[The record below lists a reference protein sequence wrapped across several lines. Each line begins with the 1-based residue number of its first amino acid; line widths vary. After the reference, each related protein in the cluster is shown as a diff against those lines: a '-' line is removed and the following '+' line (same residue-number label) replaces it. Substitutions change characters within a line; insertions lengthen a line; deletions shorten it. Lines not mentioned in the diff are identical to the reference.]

1 MENVYV
7 LIDDNLEDSIVNTS
21 VYSTYEKAVNGAKE
35 TLEEIG
41 DQYERVEEYDHGWLL
56 LDGDTTNRAI
66 DIQSTILEQKKKLY
80 ITEEIKMSKSIWTKT
95 QKALFN
101 WLVRWEVSGDEE
113 LATKIVNAGYLGYE
127 YGAIGCEEVD
137 REQYE
142 NDSDYRSFIDSQSGN
157 WRNDEDLPG
166 SKWWLI
172 GAQY

>member
-1 MENVYV
+1 ME
-7 LIDDNLEDSIVNTS
+7 
-21 VYSTYEKAVNGAKE
+21 
-35 TLEEIG
+35 
-41 DQYERVEEYDHGWLL
+41 
-56 LDGDTTNRAI
+56 
-66 DIQSTILEQKKKLY
+66 
-80 ITEEIKMSKSIWTKT
+80 KSIWRKT
-95 QKALFN
+95 QKALFD
-101 WLVRWEVSGDEE
+101 WLVQWEVDGDEE

-127 YGAIGCEEVD
+127 YGVIGCEEVD

>member
-1 MENVYV
+1 
-7 LIDDNLEDSIVNTS
+7 
-21 VYSTYEKAVNGAKE
+21 
-35 TLEEIG
+35 
-41 DQYERVEEYDHGWLL
+41 
-56 LDGDTTNRAI
+56 
-66 DIQSTILEQKKKLY
+66 
-80 ITEEIKMSKSIWTKT
+80 MSKSIWTKI
-95 QKALFN
+95 QKALFD
-101 WLVRWEVSGDEE
+101 WLVQWEVSGDEE

-157 WRNDEDLPG
+157 WRDDEDLPG